1 MRQYRIDYL
10 KGLFL
15 VDCIACLP
23 GLITLETKFNVAK
36 LARFVHWNRFFAQL
50 NLLFE
55 KILMSWLGYTRQKV
69 EEYVDFIQL
78 EFGVLL
84 CTHIMAIIW
93 IGIGK
98 KEGGWVRTFIEGA
111 REEFQNPNLGIE
123 NFRIEIY
130 ANAFY
135 FILTTI
141 TTVGYGDISG
151 STTPEY
157 IYSMCVEFIGLTFF
171 SMLTGT
177 ISTMFSGDQSFESLI
192 NARMEEL
199 DLWLLRLENCNK
211 QEKIPNK
218 LYHSIKEFI

>member
-1 MRQYRIDYL
+1 M
-10 KGLFL
+10 
-15 VDCIACLP
+15 
-23 GLITLETKFNVAK
+23 
-36 LARFVHWNRFFAQL
+36 
-50 NLLFE
+50 
-55 KILMSWLGYTRQKV
+55 
-69 EEYVDFIQL
+69 
-78 EFGVLL
+78 
-84 CTHIMAIIW
+84 
-93 IGIGK
+93 
-98 KEGGWVRTFIEGA
+98 
-111 REEFQNPNLGIE
+111 GIE
-123 NFRIEIY
+123 HYRIEIY

-218 LYHSIKEFI
+218 LYHSIKEFIQDAFVYDFNLIIDEFDFYNELPATI